1 LQYLIRLVTL
11 IRIRG
16 TLIGKT
22 KPMAVG
28 KLVSVGP
35 FGSQGTRGIM
45 IGNLMQKGAWRLPDI
60 RPVAQPI
67 STVLESIRNRRQQV
81 LLASVAGVAV
91 AAVAFT
97 TIGYVQHRH
106 SAAQAQIAAS
116 RIETANVDLQDQ
128 LARLRDQIAASN
140 RDLAAAQSRV
150 VALTDEIHEHA
161 QPQSTTPTAETATV
175 PAKGDKAGAQLSQQL
190 HVAEAQR
197 ATLAARLS
205 KAEADLAEQQ
215 AKQADLL
222 SQIDQWQKKF
232 EQLTSD
238 RDRLKARV
246 GELEKQ
252 SALKHAQATVAQ
264 AQPAPPAAVPQ
275 PQPAVAQAQPVQ
287 AEAVQAPP
295 VQAQPALA
303 EAPQRVAGILNAP
316 PPATAPAAPVVSAPA
331 MVASAAAAVVSA
343 PVVVGH
349 TAVDQFARVLASAG
363 VDVRHLFSEYGV
375 NRDEGGPFIPAPHG
389 QVPADTLTPQ
399 KLTALQA
406 MVKTLPVAVP
416 MEGRVTS
423 PFGEREDPFN
433 GRAAFHPGIDIAAP
447 QGTPIYATAP
457 GVVTFSGYRSDYG
470 KIVEIDH
477 GHGIVTRYGH
487 LTRCSVN
494 VGEHVATGTEIGL
507 EGSTG
512 RSTGPHVIYEID
524 VNGEP
529 QDPEKFFALS
539 RYVQSASARE

>member
-1 LQYLIRLVTL
+1 
-11 IRIRG
+11 
-16 TLIGKT
+16 
-22 KPMAVG
+22 
-28 KLVSVGP
+28 
-35 FGSQGTRGIM
+35 M

-60 RPVAQPI
+60 RSVAQPI
-67 STVLESIRNRRQQV
+67 STVLELIRNRRQQV

-97 TIGYVQHRH
+97 AIGYVRHQH
-106 SAAQAQIAAS
+106 SAAEAQLAAS
-116 RIETANVDLQDQ
+116 RIETANVDLQDE

-140 RDLAAAQSRV
+140 RDLTAAQSRV
-150 VALTDEIHEHA
+150 VALTEEIHEHA
-161 QPQSTTPTAETATV
+161 QPQSATPTAEAATA
-175 PAKGDKAGAQLSQQL
+175 PAKGDKAPQLSQQL

-205 KAEADLAEQQ
+205 KAETDLAEQQ

-264 AQPAPPAAVPQ
+264 AQPAPAAVPQ
-275 PQPAVAQAQPVQ
+275 PQPVVAQAQPVQ
-287 AEAVQAPP
+287 AQP
-295 VQAQPALA
+295 VQAQPVQAQPIQAQAQPVPA
-303 EAPQRVAGILNAP
+303 EAPQRVVGILNAP
-316 PPATAPAAPVVSAPA
+316 PSAAAPAAVAVSAPA
-331 MVASAAAAVVSA
+331 TVASAAAAVVSA
-343 PVVVGH
+343 PVVLGH

-389 QVPADTLTPQ
+389 QVPADTMTPQ

-447 QGTPIYATAP
+447 EGTPIYATAP

-494 VGEHVATGTEIGL
+494 VGERVATGAEIGL

-539 RYVQSASARE
+539 RYVQPAVARE